1 MSPPDTDAVFAVL
14 RAADPDVMDRDEL
27 AVLTGQLATHQ
38 AWCDALKVRV
48 TRRTRRLAGEGR
60 AEPPR
65 DLLSRHGR
73 ESSKGGRTASD
84 REQVCT
90 SLPAF
95 EDALAAGAVT
105 AGHVDAIANATR
117 NLDEQ
122 LLAEFHACQQDLLTD
137 AGKQSVDVFERG
149 CRDLARHLIARSQ
162 ATSDADE
169 LDRQR
174 KQSRVR
180 RWVDKTTGMCHTHL
194 ELDPVRDRALWAAID
209 ASRAKLRQHDGN
221 RRTPWAQLE
230 VDAVIAA
237 IGGGDRADRVPEIT
251 VLIDHDTLIDGLH
264 QRSICETDNGIPLP
278 ISTVRR
284 LCCDAEILP
293 VVLGGK
299 GEALD
304 VGRSARTATRAQ
316 RRAQRTMHR
325 TCAHPDC
332 TVTFDACRIHHVTPW
347 LQPTGDTD
355 IANLLPLCDTHHH
368 TVHEGGWQLTITP
381 DRTATWTR
389 PDGTHHHTGPT
400 IDRAPDGVSRRA
412 AAPELRAS

>member
-1 MSPPDTDAVFAVL
+1 MSPPDTDAVFAAL

-27 AVLTGQLATHQ
+27 AEVTGQLADLE
-38 AWCDALKVRV
+38 AWCSAFKVRL
-48 TRRTRRLAGEGR
+48 TRRTRQLAAEGR
-60 AEPPR
+60 AEPSR

-73 ESSKGGRTASD
+73 HSSKDAKTAAE
-84 REQVCT
+84 REQVCS

-95 EDALAAGAVT
+95 EDALAAGAVS
-105 AGHVDAIANATR
+105 AGHVDAIAHATR
-117 NLDEQ
+117 NLDDQ
-122 LLAEFHACQQDLLTD
+122 LLAEFHACQADLLTD
-137 AGKQSVDVFERG
+137 AGKQSVDAFERG

-162 ATSDADE
+162 ARSDADE
-169 LDRQR
+169 LDEQRQR
-174 KQSRVR
+174 SKVR

-209 ASRAKLRQHDGN
+209 ASRAKLRQADGN

-237 IGGGDRADRVPEIT
+237 IGGTGDRIPEIT

-264 QRSICETDNGIPLP
+264 QRSICETDNGTPLP

-293 VVLGGK
+293 IVLGGDS
-299 GEALD
+299 EALD

-316 RRAQRTMHR
+316 RRALRAMHR
-325 TCAHPDC
+325 TCAQPDC
-332 TVTFDACRIHHVTPW
+332 TVTIDACRIHHIIPW
-347 LQPTGDTD
+347 LQPAGDTD
-355 IANLLPLCDTHHH
+355 IDNLLPLCETHHH
-368 TVHEGGWQLTITP
+368 SVHEGGWGLTMTP
-381 DRTATWTR
+381 ERVATWTR

-400 IDRAPDGVSRRA
+400 TDRTTGRLDTRVVGGV
-412 AAPELRAS
+412 PQLV